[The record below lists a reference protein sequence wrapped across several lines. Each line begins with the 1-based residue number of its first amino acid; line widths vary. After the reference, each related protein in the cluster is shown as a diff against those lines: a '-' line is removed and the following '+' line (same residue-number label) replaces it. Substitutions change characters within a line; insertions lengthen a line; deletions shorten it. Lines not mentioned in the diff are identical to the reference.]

1 MSGIGL
7 VPLVENGFGLTP
19 RLEDKTLTV
28 TFTGNAD
35 MSAVRPLSLYLS
47 HVHAEALE
55 LELNEVAFDLKQLYF
70 MNSSCF
76 KSFVTWINSVSTGDK
91 ARAYRIRFLSNPQQY
106 WQRRSLDALRRMA
119 QDIVTIES

>member
-1 MSGIGL
+1 MSDTAL
-7 VPLVENGFGLTP
+7 AAVVENGFGLTP
-19 RLEDKTLTV
+19 KLEDKTLTV
-28 TFTGNAD
+28 KFTGNAD
-35 MSAVRPLSLYLS
+35 MAAVRPLSLYLS

-55 LELNEVAFDLKQLYF
+55 LELDEVAFDLKQLYF

-76 KSFVTWINSVSTGDK
+76 KSFVTWINSVSMGDRK
-91 ARAYRIRFLSNPQQY
+91 RAYRIRFLANPQQY